1 MSPQFVDFDGDGD
14 DDIVCGI
21 FDGSPHVSYWDNERE
36 GYLQPVGILDKEG
49 DRIVLNAWWNF
60 AEKKWDRTDR
70 CNPDGGVPEDG
81 HLTSAIAFDYD
92 RDGDYDLVLG
102 DHTGGYVYLRRNE
115 GSNRTP
121 KFATKNEFVMV
132 NGAPMHVPGTV
143 ATIRAVDWDRDG
155 ALDLMLSSMGDAY
168 GQDTGGGVAVCLNQS
183 RTGES
188 EFGPMLVLVEPSPK
202 GGEGAPSRPDA
213 GLHPDA
219 VDIDG
224 DGDLDLI
231 VGGYSRWSPPGR
243 ELSEGEQAT
252 VARLRAREAEL
263 QEAYAA
269 ISVEYSDALD
279 AALEGKSEEEQEAVF
294 TEVYGQFRE
303 RMQAAS
309 EALKEV
315 TDEIETYVPRPQRKP
330 LVWFYERVQ

>member
-36 GYLQPVGILDKEG
+36 GYLQPVGILDKDGE
-49 DRIVLNAWWNF
+49 RIVLNAWWNF
-60 AEKKWDRTDR
+60 AESKWDRTDR

-115 GSNRTP
+115 GTNRAP
-121 KFATKNEFVMV
+121 KFATRNEFVMV
-132 NGAPMHVPGTV
+132 QGAPMHVPGTV

-155 ALDLMLSSMGDAY
+155 VLDLMLSSMGDPY

-183 RTGES
+183 RSGES
-188 EFGPMLVLVEPSPK
+188 TFGPMNVLVAPSAK
-202 GGEGAPSRPDA
+202 GGVGAPQRPDV
-213 GLHPDA
+213 GLHPDP
-219 VDIDG
+219 VDFDG

-231 VGGYSRWSPPGR
+231 VGGYSMWTPAAPALDDAGVARADALAAKLE
-243 ELSEGEQAT
+243 ELQAAYSALSAQAAKARDGLEGEA
-252 VARLRAREAEL
+252 AMKAFSEAYDKLRPQLNALTSEMAPVRAEL
-263 QEAYAA
+263 DKLRPRAQRV
-269 ISVEYSDALD
+269 S
-279 AALEGKSEEEQEAVF
+279 F
-294 TEVYGQFRE
+294 TW
-303 RMQAAS
+303 
-309 EALKEV
+309 L
-315 TDEIETYVPRPQRKP
+315 
-330 LVWFYERVQ
+330 YENLAK